1 MQPGPNMEDEQN
13 YPSLQK
19 TIQNIAISDLYR
31 SYPMLSFAGQ
41 WPFIM
46 TGLTSVPLQR
56 GDVYSLS
63 VKQTVHLS
71 LCLLQLELHV

>member
-1 MQPGPNMEDEQN
+1 MPPGPNMEDEQN
-13 YPSLQK
+13 YPALQK

-41 WPFIM
+41 CPFIM
-46 TGLTSVPLQR
+46 TVLRSVPFQC

-63 VKQTVHLS
+63 VKQNVHLS